1 MFLFVAHRNLK
12 LDVSTLINSL
22 VEEVLGSE
30 SSDKVPMEKVVMLL
44 WQFRDDPS
52 VITFMARFISKV
64 SQPTPTSVNG
74 EPGLTPSCLLSQYA
88 GSRHV
93 FDGIE
98 FYLPQLAHMIIH
110 LEVDW
115 DDAVLE
121 RLTLVIA
128 QQSLHFALQLNWI
141 LQGALEDYQ
150 PELPPDFKGEGH
162 AAIGGVPN
170 PNYNPAVYS
179 RCLNLLRNVERCV
192 VYGKPRAATLQR
204 LYEQGKITQKELIIL
219 EQADRRFNALQIT
232 EDKDDISEHFSE
244 QKLDGWV
251 AVQMPTPLDIK
262 GKKEKAGTKAAQAQ
276 WVQRYCTLDRH
287 VLNCYKSASEC
298 CQGNLTLDRAMS
310 LERAVISP
318 DKGGSKKHQSMT
330 LHIETRSYQFRLR
343 FAKPE
348 EARLWL
354 RRMKEEADTSS
365 LFHNAL
371 SQSARASPADK
382 EKAKESEHDSKDGS
396 SSDIHQVDKD
406 FPKRIDEATLKGDL
420 TQAQLERYEFFQN
433 ERLFVQALTDLAEEL
448 RECDRSER
456 KKLAPQKVI
465 ELPIPPAVYLPLCN
479 STHTWRRVS
488 SPLPNDTRVFN
499 TKERCPVIMHFL
511 TKRGEL
517 HRNTGQRHSS
527 LIRTDPNCD
536 VAEYMHSYFEVTA
549 GVEENDVESE
559 KNVVTE
565 DQHQVKTTDHDEET
579 PKRRYG
585 SVDSGS
591 NQKPSIWQ
599 EEDQELLT
607 PRPSITGQKGEL
619 VSQSQSTI
627 KREKG
632 NRLVQLLLRDNVV
645 TLPAKL
651 AKRIKEP
658 DNRRKSVSVMDFQTE
673 LQDTVPILD
682 DAARSFD
689 ADCASVGEKPIAVE
703 RSSILIRDKIVLA
716 DLEDL
721 HIDAD
726 AMQRAKQFVCGGV
739 CFAERSA
746 QMLEATKKEMG
757 TEDDEMIQVEIASCM
772 SKSNDDLRQEVFV
785 MQMIHYYK
793 SVFAKA
799 GLPLWLKTYR
809 ILSVSSR
816 TGLLE
821 VLVDA
826 TSLDGLKKSDGYPK
840 EGGLRKYFELVYG
853 DPTSQSFHTAQTN
866 FMQSLA
872 GYAVVSYLLGLK
884 DRHNGNIMIDTKGHL
899 IHIDFGF
906 AMGLKPGHEF
916 SFERAP
922 FKFTKEYVEV
932 LGGVG
937 SECYK
942 EFERLFVA
950 GIEVARKNSQIAL
963 GLVEIMMFKSNYP
976 CFSGSRYGDGKAL
989 INFQKRL
996 MIDVPE
1002 DKVKA
1007 RALELIRRSRQ
1018 HFGTYLYDVFQKA
1031 TNGYAM

>member
-1 MFLFVAHRNLK
+1 
-12 LDVSTLINSL
+12 
-22 VEEVLGSE
+22 
-30 SSDKVPMEKVVMLL
+30 
-44 WQFRDDPS
+44 
-52 VITFMARFISKV
+52 
-64 SQPTPTSVNG
+64 
-74 EPGLTPSCLLSQYA
+74 
-88 GSRHV
+88 
-93 FDGIE
+93 
-98 FYLPQLAHMIIH
+98 MIIH

-150 PELPPDFKGEGH
+150 PELPPDFEGEGH

-170 PNYNPAVYS
+170 PNYNPDVYS

-232 EDKDDISEHFSE
+232 ENEPDAGEFSSE
-244 QKLDGWV
+244 QRLDGLV
-251 AVQMPTPLDIK
+251 SVQLPTPLHVK
-262 GKKEKAGTKAAQAQ
+262 GKKEKTDTKVAQ
-276 WVQRYCTLDRH
+276 WVQRYCTLDKH

-318 DKGGSKKHQSMT
+318 DTMGSSQEQSMT
-330 LHIETRSYQFRLR
+330 LHIVTRSYQFRLR
-343 FAKPE
+343 FSKVE
-348 EARLWL
+348 EARLWQ

-371 SQSARASPADK
+371 TRSGRVNIASS
-382 EKAKESEHDSKDGS
+382 EKVKAEELESKDGS
-396 SSDIHQVDKD
+396 ANDIHHADKN
-406 FPKRIDEATLKGDL
+406 FPTRIDEATLKGDL
-420 TQAQLERYEFFQN
+420 TQAQLDRYEFFQN
-433 ERLFVQALTDLAEEL
+433 ERLFVQALTGLAEEL

-456 KKLAPQKVI
+456 KTLAPHKVI
-465 ELPIPPAVYLPLCN
+465 KLQIPPAVYLPLCN

-488 SPLPNDTRVFN
+488 SPLPKHTRVFN

-517 HRNTGQRHSS
+517 HRNTGQRRNNMT
-527 LIRTDPNCD
+527 RTEPNCD
-536 VAEYMHSYFEVTA
+536 VAEYMHSYFEISPD
-549 GVEENDVESE
+549 VEESNVESG
-559 KNVVTE
+559 KDTISE
-565 DQHQVKTTDHDEET
+565 DLNQLKTVDET
-579 PKRRYG
+579 PEMSYK
-585 SVDSGS
+585 SSDNGS
-591 NQKPSIWQ
+591 NQKLSIWQ
-599 EEDQELLT
+599 EEDQYLLT
-607 PRPSITGQKGEL
+607 PGPSFTARKGDIAPQT
-619 VSQSQSTI
+619 VSII

-645 TLPAKL
+645 KLPDKL
-651 AKRIKEP
+651 AKRIK
-658 DNRRKSVSVMDFQTE
+658 DQDQRRKSISVMDLQTE

-682 DAARSFD
+682 DAARNSD
-689 ADCASVGEKPIAVE
+689 ADCVSVGEKSIAVE

-716 DLEDL
+716 DLENCD
-721 HIDAD
+721 IDAE

-739 CFAERSA
+739 SFAEKSA
-746 QMLEATKKEMG
+746 QMLEATKKKMG
-757 TEDDEMIQVEIASCM
+757 TEDDEMIQLEIASCM

-826 TSLDGLKKSDGYPK
+826 TSLDGLKKAEGYPK
-840 EGGLRKYFELVYG
+840 EGGLRKYFEMVYG
-853 DPTSQSFHTAQTN
+853 DPKSKSFRTAQTN
-866 FMQSLA
+866 FTQSLA
-872 GYAVVSYLLGLK
+872 GYAIVSYLLGLK

-899 IHIDFGF
+899 IQIDFGF
-906 AMGLKPGHEF
+906 ALGMAPGHEF

-937 SECYK
+937 SDCYK

-963 GLVEIMMFKSNYP
+963 GLVEIMMYKSNYP

-989 INFQKRL
+989 TNFQKRL

-1002 DKVKA
+1002 DQVKA
-1007 RALELIRRSRQ
+1007 RALRLIRLSRQ
-1018 HFGTYLYDVFQKA
+1018 HFGTYLYDAFQKC
-1031 TNGYAM
+1031 TNGYAL